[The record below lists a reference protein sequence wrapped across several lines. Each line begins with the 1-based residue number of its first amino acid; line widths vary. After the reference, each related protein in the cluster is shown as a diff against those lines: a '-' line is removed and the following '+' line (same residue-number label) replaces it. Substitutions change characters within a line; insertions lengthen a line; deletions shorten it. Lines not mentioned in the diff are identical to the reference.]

1 MVRLLRWRAQPGAS
15 ARCPDPGPFRLGRLG
30 AGPAFLRTAAAAAS
44 EGGGRGRGRDESPR
58 GGGRWG
64 GGRGSQA
71 FAAAA
76 REAPAPPASPDG
88 SGTTA
93 SGQGRRVWVSG
104 PLRCWEPPASES
116 GKGHPQNH
124 KGAGRAVWGQGL
136 RIQIRDHPHGIKSV
150 LLDHQVIPASGQGMG
165 RCQARTTCNTP
176 DPSQTGGTAWIQT
189 RGHPGRLGC
198 YLSGGCPLLCL

>member
-1 MVRLLRWRAQPGAS
+1 MNH
-15 ARCPDPGPFRLGRLG
+15 
-30 AGPAFLRTAAAAAS
+30 
-44 EGGGRGRGRDESPR
+44 R
-58 GGGRWG
+58 GGGGG

-93 SGQGRRVWVSG
+93 SGQGRMVWVSD
-104 PLRCWEPPASES
+104 PLRCWEPPASEY

-136 RIQIRDHPHGIKSV
+136 RIQIIEIILMGSR
-150 LLDHQVIPASGQGMG
+150 AS
-165 RCQARTTCNTP
+165 CWTTK
-176 DPSQTGGTAWIQT
+176 
-189 RGHPGRLGC
+189 
-198 YLSGGCPLLCL
+198 